1 VLASLRSVDTSYAS
15 GNAAEAQT
23 KFEQARS
30 AWNKV
35 APAISAREAREA
47 QLLFDS
53 LGKKLQAS
61 APATDV
67 KSTVSGMLEELNDD
81 IARELIAAHVR
92 AFAYFGGV
100 ARQTVSDNLK
110 AGITKACQSGKLL
123 APHRLGVGE
132 ARCAED
138 GDKNLYR
145 DDLASKAI
153 DDLASAAGEVDKQ
166 RIEK

>member
-1 VLASLRSVDTSYAS
+1 MKMVNVRKGFIIVTLLALSGAISVVGSRGWFGAGAASAASPQEKTQARQNLDVVLASLRSVDTSYAS

-35 APAISAREAREA
+35 APTISAREAREA

-53 LGKKLQAS
+53 LGKKLQAN

-81 IARELIAAHVR
+81 IARELR
-92 AFAYFGGV
+92 
-100 ARQTVSDNLK
+100 
-110 AGITKACQSGKLL
+110 
-123 APHRLGVGE
+123 
-132 ARCAED
+132 
-138 GDKNLYR
+138 
-145 DDLASKAI
+145 
-153 DDLASAAGEVDKQ
+153 
-166 RIEK
+166 

>member
-1 VLASLRSVDTSYAS
+1 MKVVNVRKGFIIVTLLALSGAISVVGSRGWFGTGAASAASPQEKTQARQNLDVVLASLRSVDTSYAS

-35 APAISAREAREA
+35 APTISAREAREA

-53 LGKKLQAS
+53 LGKKLQAN

-81 IARELIAAHVR
+81 IARELR
-92 AFAYFGGV
+92 
-100 ARQTVSDNLK
+100 
-110 AGITKACQSGKLL
+110 
-123 APHRLGVGE
+123 
-132 ARCAED
+132 
-138 GDKNLYR
+138 
-145 DDLASKAI
+145 
-153 DDLASAAGEVDKQ
+153 
-166 RIEK
+166 

>member
-1 VLASLRSVDTSYAS
+1 MKMVNVRKGFIIVTLLALSGAISVVGSRGWFGAGAASAASPQEKTQARQNLDVVLASLRSVDTSYAS

-53 LGKKLQAS
+53 LGKKLQAN

-81 IARELIAAHVR
+81 IARELR
-92 AFAYFGGV
+92 
-100 ARQTVSDNLK
+100 
-110 AGITKACQSGKLL
+110 
-123 APHRLGVGE
+123 
-132 ARCAED
+132 
-138 GDKNLYR
+138 
-145 DDLASKAI
+145 
-153 DDLASAAGEVDKQ
+153 
-166 RIEK
+166 

>member
-1 VLASLRSVDTSYAS
+1 MKVVNVRKGFIIVTLLALSGAISVVGSRGWFGTGAASAASPQEKTQARQNLDVVLASLRSVDTSYAS

-23 KFEQARS
+23 KFEQVRS

-81 IARELIAAHVR
+81 IARELR
-92 AFAYFGGV
+92 
-100 ARQTVSDNLK
+100 
-110 AGITKACQSGKLL
+110 
-123 APHRLGVGE
+123 
-132 ARCAED
+132 
-138 GDKNLYR
+138 
-145 DDLASKAI
+145 
-153 DDLASAAGEVDKQ
+153 
-166 RIEK
+166 

>member
-1 VLASLRSVDTSYAS
+1 MKMVNVRKGFIIVTLLALSGAISVVGSRGWFGAGAASAASPQEKTQARQNLDVVLASLRSVDTSYAS

-53 LGKKLQAS
+53 LGKKLQAN

-67 KSTVSGMLEELNDD
+67 KSTVF
-81 IARELIAAHVR
+81 RHV
-92 AFAYFGGV
+92 GG
-100 ARQTVSDNLK
+100 A
-110 AGITKACQSGKLL
+110 
-123 APHRLGVGE
+123 
-132 ARCAED
+132 
-138 GDKNLYR
+138 
-145 DDLASKAI
+145 
-153 DDLASAAGEVDKQ
+153 
-166 RIEK
+166 

>member
-1 VLASLRSVDTSYAS
+1 MKVVNVRKGFIIVTLLALSGAISVVGSRGWFGTGAASAASPQEKTQARQNLDVVLASLRSVDTSYAS

-53 LGKKLQAS
+53 LGKKLQAN

-81 IARELIAAHVR
+81 IARELR
-92 AFAYFGGV
+92 
-100 ARQTVSDNLK
+100 
-110 AGITKACQSGKLL
+110 
-123 APHRLGVGE
+123 
-132 ARCAED
+132 
-138 GDKNLYR
+138 
-145 DDLASKAI
+145 
-153 DDLASAAGEVDKQ
+153 
-166 RIEK
+166 

>member
-1 VLASLRSVDTSYAS
+1 MKVVTVRNGFIIVALLALGGALSAVGNQGWFGTDPASAASPQEKTQARQNLDVVLASLRSVDTSYAS

-35 APAISAREAREA
+35 APTISAREAREA

-53 LGKKLQAS
+53 LGKKLQAN

-81 IARELIAAHVR
+81 IARELR
-92 AFAYFGGV
+92 
-100 ARQTVSDNLK
+100 
-110 AGITKACQSGKLL
+110 
-123 APHRLGVGE
+123 
-132 ARCAED
+132 
-138 GDKNLYR
+138 
-145 DDLASKAI
+145 
-153 DDLASAAGEVDKQ
+153 
-166 RIEK
+166 

>member
-1 VLASLRSVDTSYAS
+1 MKVVNVRKGFIIVTLLALSGAISVVGSRGWFGTGAASAASPQEKTQARQNLDVVLASLRSVDTSYAS

-81 IARELIAAHVR
+81 IARELR
-92 AFAYFGGV
+92 
-100 ARQTVSDNLK
+100 
-110 AGITKACQSGKLL
+110 
-123 APHRLGVGE
+123 
-132 ARCAED
+132 
-138 GDKNLYR
+138 
-145 DDLASKAI
+145 
-153 DDLASAAGEVDKQ
+153 
-166 RIEK
+166 

>member
-1 VLASLRSVDTSYAS
+1 MVNVRKGFIIVTLLALSGAISVVGSRGWFGAGAASAASPQEKTQARQNLDVVLASLRSVDTSYAS

-47 QLLFDS
+47 REAQLLFDS
-53 LGKKLQAS
+53 LGKKLQAN

-81 IARELIAAHVR
+81 IARELR
-92 AFAYFGGV
+92 
-100 ARQTVSDNLK
+100 
-110 AGITKACQSGKLL
+110 
-123 APHRLGVGE
+123 
-132 ARCAED
+132 
-138 GDKNLYR
+138 
-145 DDLASKAI
+145 
-153 DDLASAAGEVDKQ
+153 
-166 RIEK
+166 